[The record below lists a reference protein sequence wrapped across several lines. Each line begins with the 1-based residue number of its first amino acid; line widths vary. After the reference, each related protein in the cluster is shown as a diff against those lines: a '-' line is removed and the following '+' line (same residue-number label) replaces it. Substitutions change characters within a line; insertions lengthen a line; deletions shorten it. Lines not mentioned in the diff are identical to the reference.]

1 MQTKVRY
8 FRLILLGSLLF
19 ALAIPFIPITEHR
32 SSLLIDSGTPSIV
45 LPNNLLGI
53 EFPATRQKVEF
64 LKLTFRNYCSFYFG
78 SDQLTPVF
86 HTGLGNTGVSQLK
99 VDAIGKKLVIR
110 VGDDVYFKETICAV
124 DSSTTLDI
132 ELNKGNISV
141 TNGLYSELV
150 KLNVEP
156 FFSILVVNQNLF
168 KNYLVSAK
176 ISTFTYATQPNLF
189 GGIARVIS
197 FVFLI
202 LALFSI
208 VKHSRNQIELISHVV
223 HYKIIALAMCS
234 GLILWSLF
242 GTPLFD
248 DGWFTQIF
256 QHPEEMNFY
265 NIFNTFDGRMPLGQI
280 WFLIQ
285 SSWVSISGNLLW
297 TRLLSAI
304 FAFFAWYL
312 VYRAAIRSFLFSLND
327 LVIGSLVY
335 LVGSFSF
342 LVSNRP
348 ESFISL
354 LLAFTIYF
362 LATVDSKNLCRNLF
376 ITGMFC
382 GLSLSTHS
390 SGVISLAIL
399 IAWFAFKFS
408 DHSRVFS
415 RSLKL
420 QIFAL
425 PLIVT
430 LIVAL
435 LNTFLFTNLAD
446 LSETRSLWASASEVL
461 PSWRVRFIVRITT
474 IFAGNSAD
482 IPLRRLFA
490 VTLILC
496 LGFFGWIPQKSSK
509 FKWIFA
515 SFVFSIILFSL
526 SPSIGVWQLGS
537 FTPLLFLVVLMIS
550 SQFRKP
556 DSLKTYFLVSAFV
569 SVLNMVIWASVDNN
583 YFDLQWQSEMLEK
596 LLMISRS
603 PVFWFV
609 GSSMIL
615 MLHRFAIF
623 RFSVRTR
630 VLDFPSAALLSGSL
644 LFCLL
649 LQLGMQ
655 AAKPVERSSDGT
667 TRQALLWL
675 KGFSN
680 CGLSSKAKIPDLENL
695 ETPQLTS
702 NNVPLPEKRISV
714 LGKNL
719 NVYDL
724 SETNPLVI
732 KVSSN
737 FDYVLLFVRNAS
749 VDGLT
754 LRFSK
759 FGNLDEVSE
768 ISSPSISL
776 KSVHGFSPVLIELT
790 NFTDHGLLAQEY
802 VITSDSIGS
811 YVLEPM
817 VLPQIDVLSLEQS
830 KAQISSELVPYY
842 QCLEESFFSKG
853 LSTKP
858 TFLIGGLP
866 SLPQSP
872 AAVFDDYLE
881 SIPFTFDDQRGTKGR
896 LFLPG

>member
-1 MQTKVRY
+1 MPESKF
-8 FRLILLGSLLF
+8 FRSFLIISLLF
-19 ALAIPFIPITEHR
+19 ALAIPFIPITELR
-32 SSLLIDSGTPSIV
+32 STIFIDSASPLIE
-45 LPNNLLGI
+45 LPDDLVGI
-53 EFPATRQKVEF
+53 EFPATRQKVELLEVT
-64 LKLTFRNYCSFYFG
+64 LKNYCSFSFG
-78 SDQLTPVF
+78 SDELTPLF
-86 HTGLGNTGVSQLK
+86 HTGLGNTGRNQLK
-99 VDAIGKKLVIR
+99 VDAIGQKLVVR
-110 VGDDVYFKETICAV
+110 VGDDVQFKKPIC
-124 DSSTTLDI
+124 STNFSTPLTV
-132 ELNKGNISV
+132 ELNKRYVTV
-141 TNGLYSELV
+141 TNGFFSE
-150 KLNVEP
+150 KISLNSEP
-156 FFSILVVNQNLF
+156 FFSILVVNQTIF
-168 KNYLVSAK
+168 KNSNFVAEVH
-176 ISTFTYATQPNLF
+176 TFTYATHPNPFGWVVRFLAFTFLLLAMIKTFKYSQRPNLLVSQINQF
-189 GGIARVIS
+189 G
-197 FVFLI
+197 
-202 LALFSI
+202 
-208 VKHSRNQIELISHVV
+208 LISVMM
-223 HYKIIALAMCS
+223 ACTLLA
-234 GLILWSLF
+234 WALF

-248 DGWFTQIF
+248 DGWFAQIF

-280 WFLIQ
+280 WYLIQ

-297 TRLLSAI
+297 TRLLSAV
-304 FAFFAWYL
+304 FAFVAWYL
-312 VYRAAIRSFLFSLND
+312 VYRAAIRSFVFSLND

-354 LLAFTIYF
+354 LISFTIYF
-362 LATVDSKNLCRNLF
+362 LATVDSRNLCRNLF

-382 GLSLSTHS
+382 GLSLSTHL

-425 PLIVT
+425 PLIVV

-435 LNTFLFTNLAD
+435 LNTFLFTNLQD
-446 LSETRSLWASASEVL
+446 LSETRSLWASTSEAL
-461 PSWRVRFIVRITT
+461 PSWRVRFISRITT
-474 IFAGNSAD
+474 IFTTNPVD

-496 LGFFGWIPQKSSK
+496 LAIFGWIPEKSSK
-509 FKWIFA
+509 FNWIFA

-526 SPSIGVWQLGS
+526 TPSIGPWQLGS

-550 SQFRKP
+550 SQLRKP
-556 DSLKTYFLVSAFV
+556 DSLKTYFFITACVSL
-569 SVLNMVIWASVDNN
+569 LNMVIWASADNN

-596 LLMISRS
+596 SLMISRS

-615 MLHRFAIF
+615 MLHRFVIF
-623 RFSVRTR
+623 RFSVRSR

-655 AAKPVERSSDGT
+655 AAKPVERSRDGT
-667 TRQALLWL
+667 TRQALFWL

-695 ETPQLTS
+695 ALPQVTS
-702 NNVPLPEKRISV
+702 NNVPVSDKRVSILNNNV
-714 LGKNL
+714 

-724 SETNPLVI
+724 SETDPLVI
-732 KVSSN
+732 KVSTN
-737 FDYVLLFVRNAS
+737 FDYVLLFVRSAG

-768 ISSPSISL
+768 ISAPSISF

-790 NFTDHGLLAQEY
+790 NFKNHGTLTQEY

-817 VLPQIDVLSLEQS
+817 VLPQIDVLSFKQS
-830 KAQISSELVPYY
+830 KAQISSELAPYY
-842 QCLEESFFSKG
+842 QCLEESYFSRG

-866 SLPQSP
+866 SFPQSP

-881 SIPFTFDDQRGTKGR
+881 FVPFTFDDQRGIKGR
-896 LFLPG
+896 LFLPS